1 MSRYNI
7 MTKSKWDEF
16 KEMGAN
22 NESDKLEKAIY
33 AIFAIGEYNRTA
45 TKPMLI
51 PGSYL
56 RPGGERAQ
64 WMPSISFP
72 STHPEAPF
80 LLSDAES
87 CPYAYNLMSE
97 LIRKVDKMSF
107 DGYVIA
113 GGAALNTVVGFRGFP
128 KPDADFYPLYANTAL
143 TDQAS
148 RHNLIMVSYNRWLQD
163 CEQLC
168 EKNGAKV
175 RIVSRGEHATTIK
188 VQHTKLK
195 DDQNAFSIGDDNR
208 ISSYQMIHRAYKS
221 PEEVVVGFDQP
232 CCKAFFDG
240 TETYLTLDCALCVRY
255 NINPVDW
262 RCESPTHIKRAL
274 KYNERCFRWVVPLFP
289 LTPELP
295 DNSGTRFRFAGGIIT
310 MTKEKVKLL
319 EQRYREININNPDE
333 FPIPKHQSEYQ
344 SDYEPQFIDQIIRD
358 GYELPTEESPDVRRQ
373 SSGFDNLRAAATD
386 HPTYFVAYSS
396 TIADFLKNKF
406 VVDDYRLMIERQ
418 EYREYFL
425 HRKRMMEIADEV
437 NKIQARMT
445 QKYTG
450 GRGRKNKCMDG
461 PRPHRFQTEQMG
473 RYLELCNEAKMLAAD
488 YTNKVVANSA
498 AMLERRKIV
507 NFLFDNPGTQ
517 ITASFNP
524 VKRTSHA
531 DYWGKNAAAIV
542 YPRIAWD
549 QLTALCALMNRRVI
563 VFVPRD
569 VMKMIREEL
578 FRAYVSGFF
587 ELECFQ

>member
-1 MSRYNI
+1 
-7 MTKSKWDEF
+7 
-16 KEMGAN
+16 
-22 NESDKLEKAIY
+22 
-33 AIFAIGEYNRTA
+33 
-45 TKPMLI
+45 
-51 PGSYL
+51 
-56 RPGGERAQ
+56 
-64 WMPSISFP
+64 MPSKDFP

-80 LLSDAES
+80 LLSDAKS
-87 CPYAYNLMSE
+87 CAYAHNLMTE
-97 LIRKVDKMSF
+97 LIPNVDTMSF

-113 GGAALNTVVGFRGFP
+113 GGAALNTVVGFRGYP
-128 KPDADFYPLYANTAL
+128 RPDADFYPLYANTAL
-143 TDQAS
+143 TDQAT
-148 RHNLIMVSYNRWLQD
+148 RHNLIMVSYNRWLHD
-163 CEQLC
+163 CEKLC
-168 EKNGAKV
+168 EKNSSKV
-175 RIVSRGEHATTIK
+175 TIVSRGEHATTIK
-188 VQHTKLK
+188 VQHAKLSN
-195 DDQNAFSIGDDNR
+195 QNNIISSDDNR
-208 ISSYQMIHRAYKS
+208 ISSYQMIHRAYQS

-274 KYNERCFRWVVPLFP
+274 KYDGRCFRWVVPLFP

-295 DNSGTRFRFAGGIIT
+295 DNSGSRFRFAGGIIT

-319 EQRYREININNPDE
+319 EQRYREIDVNNPNE
-333 FPIPKHQSEYQ
+333 FPITNHSSAYQ
-344 SDYEPQFIDQIIRD
+344 SDYEPRFIDQIIRD
-358 GYELPTEESPDVRRQ
+358 GYELPTEEHPDIGRQ
-373 SSGFDNLRAAATD
+373 QTSFDNLRAAATD
-386 HPTYFVAYSS
+386 HPTYFVAYSL
-396 TIADFLKNKF
+396 TIADFLENKF

-418 EYREYFL
+418 EYRQYFL

-445 QKYTG
+445 QEYKG
-450 GRGRKNKCMDG
+450 RRGRKNKCMDG
-461 PRPHRFQTEQMG
+461 PKPHRFQVDQIY
-473 RYLELCNEAKMLAAD
+473 RYLELCREARTLSAD
-488 YTNKVVANSA
+488 YTYKVMTNSEV
-498 AMLERRKIV
+498 MLERRKTV

-531 DYWGKNAAAIV
+531 DYWGKNAAVIA

-549 QLTALCALMNRRVI
+549 QLRALRALMNRRVI

-578 FRAYVSGFF
+578 FMAYVAGFF